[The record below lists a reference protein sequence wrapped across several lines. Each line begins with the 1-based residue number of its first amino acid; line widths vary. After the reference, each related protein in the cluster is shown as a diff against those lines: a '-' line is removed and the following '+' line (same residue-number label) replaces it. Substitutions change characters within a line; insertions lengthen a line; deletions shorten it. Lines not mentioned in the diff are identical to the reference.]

1 MNLALTSLS
10 ILICTSISLCG
21 TMILC
26 WLYFGRH
33 PYALIWAISA
43 GGTALQWTLNA
54 IGQATGV
61 NQPLLLILTGTLV
74 AINSTLVPLGARS
87 RMKLPLRLPLF
98 IGCTLLAIAAIVI
111 SLLVFHNLALRGF
124 IANAFGAVMIATA
137 AGSLVPRDRTV
148 TLPEIVVICVFL
160 LFALLE
166 MGLALLSLGMGAN
179 GSAAGGDLY
188 RTVLM
193 VTMPSVYAAL
203 GISAVFLLAMDL
215 NRQLQALVS
224 RDPLTGVLN
233 RRGIQQG
240 AVAALAIA
248 RRHERPLSVVVC
260 DIDGFKAFNLSRGF
274 ALGDRVLRGLADT
287 MLANVREEDLLGRI
301 DGDGFMLI
309 LIDSSAMDAAVVVE
323 RMRSAFEALRVD
335 GFAPGLTATF
345 GIADFRAED
354 VSVGDIAARADE
366 ALQQARA
373 AGRNCAVRV

>member
-1 MNLALTSLS
+1 
-10 ILICTSISLCG
+10 
-21 TMILC
+21 
-26 WLYFGRH
+26 
-33 PYALIWAISA
+33 
-43 GGTALQWTLNA
+43 
-54 IGQATGV
+54 
-61 NQPLLLILTGTLV
+61 
-74 AINSTLVPLGARS
+74 
-87 RMKLPLRLPLF
+87 
-98 IGCTLLAIAAIVI
+98 
-111 SLLVFHNLALRGF
+111 
-124 IANAFGAVMIATA
+124 
-137 AGSLVPRDRTV
+137 
-148 TLPEIVVICVFL
+148 
-160 LFALLE
+160 
-166 MGLALLSLGMGAN
+166 
-179 GSAAGGDLY
+179 
-188 RTVLM
+188 VLM

-248 RRHERPLSVVVC
+248 RRHERPLAVVVC
-260 DIDGFKAFNLSRGF
+260 DIDGFKAFNLRRGF

-323 RMRSAFEALRVD
+323 RMRGAFEALRVD

-345 GIADFRAED
+345 GISDFRPED

-373 AGRNCAVRV
+373 AGRNCAVRA